1 MAGED
6 TRDGGLKLVNNARSQ
21 FTEPPGRHLI
31 SSIRRFIASESA
43 GGVVLALAA
52 AVALIVSN
60 SSLGPL
66 YRQFVEL
73 PGELRIGGDWLVLS
87 KPLLLWVNDL
97 WMAVFFFLVGLEIK
111 REVLAGELASVRQAS
126 LPVVAAVGGMLVPA
140 LIYVALNHADPV
152 ALRGWAIPTATDI
165 AFALGI
171 LMLLGSRVPASLKI
185 FLTAVAIIDDLG
197 AIIVIALFYTAQLS
211 LPMLLAA
218 GGGVAVLFVLNRARV
233 MHIGPYVVVGLLVW
247 LCVLKSGI
255 HATLAG
261 VVTALAIPLRANH
274 DSPHRGSPL
283 ETAEHALHPWVA
295 FAVLPMFAFVNAGVS
310 LQGVSLGTL
319 AQGIPLG
326 IVLGLVLG
334 KAVGVFG
341 ASWLLMRVTGASL
354 PAGANTRQFFGVCVL
369 CGIGF
374 TMSLF
379 IGGLAFA
386 GQDAAYATQVK
397 LGVLGGSLIAGLI
410 GSALLLGARRQRTA

>member
-1 MAGED
+1 
-6 TRDGGLKLVNNARSQ
+6 V
-21 FTEPPGRHLI
+21 I

-43 GGVVLALAA
+43 GGIVLALAA
-52 AVALIVSN
+52 VVALIVSN
-60 SSLGPL
+60 SPLGPL
-66 YRQFVEL
+66 YREFIGL
-73 PGELRIGGDWLVLS
+73 RGEVRIANDWLVLA

-97 WMAVFFFLVGLEIK
+97 WMAVFFFVVGLEIK
-111 REVLAGELASVRQAS
+111 REVLAGELASVKQAS
-126 LPVVAAVGGMLVPA
+126 LPAVAALGGMIVPA

-171 LMLLGSRVPASLKI
+171 LMLLGSRVPASLKV

-197 AIIVIALFYTAQLS
+197 AIVVIAAFYTAQLS
-211 LPMLLAA
+211 LPMLAAA
-218 GGGVAVLFVLNRARV
+218 GGGIVLLVLLNRARV
-233 MHIGPYVVVGLLVW
+233 MHIGPYVVIGLVIW
-247 LCVLKSGI
+247 VCVLKSGI

-261 VVTALAIPLRANH
+261 VVTAMAIPLR
-274 DSPHRGSPL
+274 DPQGGSPL

-295 FAVLPMFAFVNAGVS
+295 FVVLPMFAFANAGVN
-310 LQGVSLGTL
+310 LQGVSLATL

-326 IVLGLVLG
+326 IALGLVLG

-341 ASWLLMRVTGASL
+341 ASWLLMRLTGAAL
-354 PAGANTRQFFGVCVL
+354 PAESTTRQFFGVCVL

-379 IGGLAFA
+379 IGGLAFV
-386 GQDAAYATQVK
+386 GQDAAYETQVK
-397 LGVLGGSLIAGLI
+397 LGVLGGSLIAGVL
-410 GSALLLGARRQRTA
+410 GVLLLLRGGARH

>member
-1 MAGED
+1 M
-6 TRDGGLKLVNNARSQ
+6 
-21 FTEPPGRHLI
+21 
-31 SSIRRFIASESA
+31 
-43 GGVVLALAA
+43 LALAA
-52 AVALIVSN
+52 ALALVVSN
-60 SSLGPL
+60 SALSPL

-73 PGELRIGGDWLVLS
+73 RGEVRIGGDWLVLS

-111 REVLAGELASVRQAS
+111 REVLTGELASVKQAA
-126 LPVVAAVGGMLVPA
+126 LPLVAAVGGMLVPA
-140 LIYVALNHADPV
+140 LIYLALNHADPV

-171 LMLLGSRVPASLKI
+171 LMLLGSRVPASLKV

-211 LPMLLAA
+211 LPMLMAA
-218 GGGVAVLFVLNRARV
+218 GAGVLLLFLLNRARV
-233 MHIGPYVVVGLLVW
+233 ASIGPYAVLGLLVW
-247 LCVLKSGI
+247 VFVLKSGI

-261 VVTALAIPLRANH
+261 VVTAMAIPMRDKAG
-274 DSPHRGSPL
+274 GSPL
-283 ETAEHALHPWVA
+283 EATEHALHPWVA
-295 FAVLPMFAFVNAGVS
+295 FAVLPMFAFANAGVS
-310 LQGVSLGTL
+310 LEGVSLGTL

-326 IVLGLVLG
+326 IALGLFLG

-341 ASWLLMRVTGASL
+341 ASWLLMRATGARL
-354 PAGANTRQFFGVCVL
+354 PAGATTREFFGVCVL

-386 GQDAAYATQVK
+386 GQGLGHETQVK
-397 LGVLGGSLIAGLI
+397 LGVLGGSLVAGLV
-410 GSALLLGARRQRTA
+410 GSALLLWRNPKRPAFTAKLKYEKRS

>member
-1 MAGED
+1 M
-6 TRDGGLKLVNNARSQ
+6 
-21 FTEPPGRHLI
+21 I

-52 AVALIVSN
+52 VVALVVSN
-60 SSLGPL
+60 SSLAPL
-66 YRQFVEL
+66 YRQFVEMR
-73 PGELRIGGDWLVLS
+73 GELRIAGDWLVLA

-97 WMAVFFFLVGLEIK
+97 WMAVFFFVVGLEIK

-126 LPVVAAVGGMLVPA
+126 LPAAAAIGGMVVPA
-140 LIYVALNHADPV
+140 LIYVALNHADAV

-171 LMLLGSRVPASLKI
+171 LMLLGSRVPASLKV

-197 AIIVIALFYTAQLS
+197 AIVVIALFYTAQLS
-211 LPMLLAA
+211 PLMLLAA
-218 GGGVAVLFVLNRARV
+218 GGGIVVLVLLNRARV
-233 MHIGPYVVVGLLVW
+233 MNIGPYVVVGLVIW
-247 LCVLKSGI
+247 VCVLKSGI

-261 VVTALAIPLRANH
+261 VVTAMAIPLKDDH
-274 DSPHRGSPL
+274 GGSPL

-295 FAVLPMFAFVNAGVS
+295 FAVLPMFAFANAGVN
-310 LQGVSLGTL
+310 LQGVSLATL
-319 AQGIPLG
+319 AQGVPLG
-326 IVLGLVLG
+326 IALGLVVG

-341 ASWLLMRVTGASL
+341 AAWLLIRLTGASL
-354 PAGANTRQFFGVCVL
+354 PAEASMRQFFGVCVL

-386 GQDAAYATQVK
+386 GLDPVYETEVK
-397 LGVLGGSLIAGLI
+397 LGVLGGSLIAGVL
-410 GSALLLGARRQRTA
+410 GTVLLLGGRARSDGLNSP

>member
-1 MAGED
+1 MIN
-6 TRDGGLKLVNNARSQ
+6 RM
-21 FTEPPGRHLI
+21 
-31 SSIRRFIASESA
+31 RRFIASESA

-52 AVALIVSN
+52 IVALGVSN
-60 SSLGPL
+60 SALGPA
-66 YRQFVEL
+66 YERFVQARI
-73 PGELRIGGDWLVLS
+73 ELRIANDWLVLS

-111 REVLAGELASVRQAS
+111 REVLAGELASLKQAS
-126 LPVVAAVGGMLVPA
+126 LPLVAALGGMAVPA

-171 LMLLGSRVPASLKI
+171 LLLLGSRVPASLKV

-197 AIIVIALFYTAQLS
+197 AIVIIALFYTEHLS
-211 LPMLLAA
+211 GSMLAAA
-218 GGGVAVLFVLNRARV
+218 GGGIVLLFMLNRARV
-233 MHIGPYVVVGLLVW
+233 QSIGPYVVVGLVVW
-247 LCVLKSGI
+247 LCVLKSGV

-261 VVTALAIPLRANH
+261 VVTAMAIPLRGKGEGH
-274 DSPHRGSPL
+274 SPL
-283 ETAEHALHPWVA
+283 ETAEHVLHPWVA

-319 AQGIPLG
+319 TQGVPLG
-326 IVLGLVLG
+326 IGLGLVIG

-341 ASWLLMRVTGASL
+341 ASWLLMRFAGFGLPSGAS
-354 PAGANTRQFFGVCVL
+354 TRQFFGVCVL

-386 GQDAAYATQVK
+386 GQGATHETQVK
-397 LGVLGGSLIAGLI
+397 LGVLCGSLA
-410 GSALLLGARRQRTA
+410 SALLGVALLLSARRSVVAVLR

>member
-1 MAGED
+1 
-6 TRDGGLKLVNNARSQ
+6 
-21 FTEPPGRHLI
+21 LI

-52 AVALIVSN
+52 IVALIVSN

-66 YRQFVEL
+66 YRQFIEMR
-73 PGELRIGGDWLVLS
+73 GEVRIANDWLVLS

-97 WMAVFFFLVGLEIK
+97 WMAVFFFVVGLEIK
-111 REVLAGELASVRQAS
+111 REVLAGELASLRQAS
-126 LPVVAAVGGMLVPA
+126 LPAAAAVGGMVVPA
-140 LIYVALNHADPV
+140 LIYVALNHADAI

-197 AIIVIALFYTAQLS
+197 AIVVIAVFYTAQLS

-218 GGGVAVLFVLNRARV
+218 GAGIVVLFALNRARV
-233 MHIGPYVVVGLLVW
+233 MNIGPYVMVGLLIWV
-247 LCVLKSGI
+247 CVLKSGV

-261 VVTALAIPLRANH
+261 VVTAMAIPLKDPNG
-274 DSPHRGSPL
+274 GSPL

-295 FAVLPMFAFVNAGVS
+295 FAVLPAFAFANAGVN
-310 LQGVSLGTL
+310 LQGVSLATL
-319 AQGIPLG
+319 AQGVPLG
-326 IVLGLVLG
+326 IALGLVLG

-341 ASWLLMRVTGASL
+341 ASWLLMKTTGGSL
-354 PAGANTRQFFGVCVL
+354 PAQASTRQFFGVCVL

-386 GQDAAYATQVK
+386 GQDAGYETQVK
-397 LGVLGGSLIAGLI
+397 IGVLGGSLIAGLI
-410 GSALLLGARRQRTA
+410 GVVLLLGKRSP